1 MKELFNVRFHPNGDG
16 FEMDMVNGTLDV
28 PDDKGC
34 YVLSTGCGSGKTECC
49 KSIIRQRANEGILY
63 CVDTIAELDK
73 MYHWIIEH
81 GGEFGVG
88 ADDLI
93 IISSDDRHK
102 YFLHQYQNSP
112 DILMSKKIVLITH
125 VRFWTDLINYFL
137 IYRPQTPVEAFDC
150 DFRRL
155 MARDDLRK
163 YVIFDE
169 TPRFIQ
175 PFFSMP
181 KTFLPS
187 FCYTDSEGH
196 WQCYP
201 SQEIKKR
208 YNHFFKNHPTSPF
221 PKSNTA
227 ISDIKRSVIFKMIP
241 EYFDRWINSTD
252 SDAEISFTPLHLSQH
267 KVNTHIIVLEGV
279 GNVLFERSQYY
290 KLIDVKEKYNCRVQF
305 SSFPFTLKRRKDHI
319 DPIDFNNFMNWCHNH
334 LMENQMKGKKTLLV
348 VWKTHGKDTTNKSPN
363 TYYNTV
369 SHLLSQRKDLN
380 KDMYRVIYYGS
391 SESKSTNEFRDFNEI
406 ILAGRWSIPNTD
418 TQKFKLSFGV
428 DVDNNRHRLWAFIQL
443 LCRIGIRLHDG
454 KDYAVCYS
462 SDFSDHF
469 ICSLHDYM
477 ENKDLASLSMQQED
491 DVPDW
496 LEDRFDRAKVRS
508 NFRKEIM
515 ALCKWDEFILYALQ
529 REESYNP
536 RISLDDLYDLIP
548 RDRRKRSRYDNL
560 RSSLRSLGIKLEI
573 I

>member
-49 KSIIRQRANEGILY
+49 KSIIRQKADEGILY

-73 MYHWIIEH
+73 MYQWIDSN
-81 GGEFGVG
+81 GTEFGVS
-88 ADDLI
+88 ANDVI
-93 IISSDDRHK
+93 IISSDKRHEN
-102 YFLHQYQNSP
+102 FLHQYQNSP

-137 IYRPQTPVEAFDC
+137 IYRPQTPAEAFDC
-150 DFRRL
+150 NFEKL
-155 MARDDLRK
+155 MGRGDLRK

-181 KTFLPS
+181 RSVLAS
-187 FCYTDSEGH
+187 FCHRGSMNNFR
-196 WQCYP
+196 CYN
-201 SQEIKKR
+201 SDEIKDT
-208 YNHFFKNHPTSPF
+208 YNQFFRNHSTNPF

-227 ISDIKRSVIFKMIP
+227 ISEIKRNVIFKLIP
-241 EYFDRWINSTD
+241 EYFDQWINSTD
-252 SDAEISFTPLHLSQH
+252 EDAEISFTPLHLSQQ
-267 KVNTHIIVLEGV
+267 KVNTHILVLEGA
-279 GNVLFERSQYY
+279 GNVLFEGSQFY
-290 KLIDVKEKYNCRVQF
+290 KLIDVKQKYNCRVHF
-305 SSFPFTLKRRKDHI
+305 SSFPFTIRRREDKFDEHAFSNFLK
-319 DPIDFNNFMNWCHNH
+319 WCHNH
-334 LMENQMKGKKTLLV
+334 LLENQINGKKTLVV
-348 VWKTHGKDTTNKSPN
+348 VWKNYGKDSAQSKNADYFN
-363 TYYNTV
+363 AIAQ
-369 SHLLSQRKDLN
+369 LLSEFGDLN

-406 ILAGRWSIPNTD
+406 ILAGKWSIPNTD
-418 TQKFKLSFGV
+418 TQKFKKSFGV
-428 DVDNNRHRLWAFIQL
+428 DVDNNRHQLWAFIQL

-454 KDYAVCYS
+454 NDYSVLYS
-462 SDFSDHF
+462 SDFSNDF
-469 ICSLHDYM
+469 ISELKGYL
-477 ENKDLASLSMQQED
+477 ENKDLEPLKLQQNED
-491 DVPDW
+491 IPDW
-496 LEDRFDRAKVRS
+496 LENRFDRAKVRS

-515 ALCKWDEFILYALQ
+515 VLCQWNDCILYALQ
-529 REESYNP
+529 REENYST
-536 RISLDDLYDLIP
+536 RISLNDLHNIIP

-560 RSSLRSLGIKLEI
+560 RASLRSLGIKLEI